1 MESRDD
7 IRAKKNVLSEA
18 IMQMSVRIKTVVSA
32 VVVGLAVSLL
42 CPLGFGQEK
51 KPDAQKIY
59 AEIAGEYSYS
69 LEGQEMLI
77 AFWVKDEKLYGAP
90 RGQEAEYAEI
100 TPVDLEKLKFGVT
113 VPNGQY
119 YEIDFSRDENQKIT
133 KSVLRTQGME
143 IPGVRIK

>member
-1 MESRDD
+1 
-7 IRAKKNVLSEA
+7 
-18 IMQMSVRIKTVVSA
+18 MQKFNWTKLVVSA
-32 VVVGLAVSLL
+32 IVVGLTVSPL

-59 AEIAGEYSYS
+59 AEIAGEYSYNF
-69 LEGQEMLI
+69 EGQEMLI

-100 TPVDLEKLKFGVT
+100 TPVDLEKLKFGVS

-119 YEIDFSRDENQKIT
+119 YDIEFSRDENQKIT